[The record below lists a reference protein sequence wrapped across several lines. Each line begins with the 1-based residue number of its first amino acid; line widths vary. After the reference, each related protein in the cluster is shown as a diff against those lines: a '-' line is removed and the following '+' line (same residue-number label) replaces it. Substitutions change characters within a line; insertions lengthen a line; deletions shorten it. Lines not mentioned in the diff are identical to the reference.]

1 MFYEVRL
8 STAWIT
14 ANLIWTDANFNR
26 KAGSPMETIR
36 PLKFGTLSLPDSESR
51 IVCRS
56 ILLDMLGDAAITV
69 ENGDLAGVTGLFWR
83 YISLSLATIY
93 LPKAPVRLTANGVV
107 DAGIVIVR
115 AMDGPLVV
123 HHRRR
128 KVEVPRSDVIF
139 LPTDSPSD
147 ITLPDGGRLDCAHLP
162 AYALASVKGLL
173 ASLIMRPLA
182 ADCLP
187 LQLLTNYAGYL
198 LRQEYQSEQD
208 AGMMVAHFYDLL
220 PVLAQHV
227 GSINPPDSP
236 QNRLASIKA
245 QIEQNLATGTFS
257 ITDVAAAEGI
267 TTRAIQKFFSR
278 EGTTFSRYVLGR
290 RLALA
295 KGFLLAEGPSMPISQ
310 IAYNVG
316 FNDLS
321 YFNRTFKSRYG
332 VRPSDLRRLAA
343 ASE

>member
-1 MFYEVRL
+1 
-8 STAWIT
+8 
-14 ANLIWTDANFNR
+14 
-26 KAGSPMETIR
+26 MEIIR

-56 ILLDMLGDAAITV
+56 ILLEILGDATIAV
-69 ENGDLAGVTGLFWR
+69 ENGNLAGVTGLFWR
-83 YISLSLATIY
+83 YVSLSLATLY
-93 LPKAPVRLTANGVV
+93 FPRTSLRLTANGVT

-115 AMDGPLVV
+115 AMDGPLFV

-128 KVEVPRSDVIF
+128 KVEVSRSDVIF
-139 LPTDSPSD
+139 LPADAPSE
-147 ITLPDGGRLDCAHLP
+147 ILLPEGGRFDCAHLP
-162 AYALASVKGLL
+162 SYALASMLEVLSPL
-173 ASLIMRPLA
+173 MMQPLA

-198 LRQEYQSEQD
+198 LRQEYQSEED

-227 GSINPPDSP
+227 GKASPSDSP
-236 QNRLASIKA
+236 RNRLASIKTH
-245 QIEQNLATGTFS
+245 IERELANGSFS
-257 ITDVAAAEGI
+257 ITDVAEAEGI
-267 TTRAIQKFFSR
+267 TPRAIQKFFNR

-290 RLALA
+290 RLSLA
-295 KGFLLAEGPSMPISQ
+295 KGFILAEGPPMPISQ

-321 YFNRTFKSRYG
+321 YFNRTFRRRYG
-332 VRPSDLRRLAA
+332 VRPTDLRRLATTNTG
-343 ASE
+343 